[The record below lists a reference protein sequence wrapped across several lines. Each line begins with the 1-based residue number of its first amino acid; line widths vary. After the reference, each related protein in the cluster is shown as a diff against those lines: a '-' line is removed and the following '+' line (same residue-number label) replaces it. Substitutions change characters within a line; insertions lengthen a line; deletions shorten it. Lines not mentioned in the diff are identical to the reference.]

1 MATIHPSAIV
11 EEGAILGNNVQVGPF
26 AFVSRDAK
34 IGDNTIIKNGA
45 CIYNKTTIGSDCEI
59 GSYTILGEMPQ
70 SIGHDKN
77 VPVEL
82 IIGDR
87 NKIKEYVLISMGTHF
102 SDKKTVIGN
111 DNYIMAYVHIG
122 HDCVVGNGNIMANAT
137 NIGGHVHIGDKNV
150 FGAMTAVHQFVELG
164 SYCMFGGASAV
175 TQDIPPY
182 VLAEGNRAVIRGLN
196 VIGLKRNFGSEAV
209 KDLKRTFKTLFR
221 SGQPVKE
228 SAQKLLDAS
237 SDEYTKKMCEF
248 IIRSKRG
255 IPYERVEK
263 EVESD
268 AN

>member
-1 MATIHPSAIV
+1 VAIHPTAII
-11 EEGAILGNNVQVGPF
+11 EQGARLGENVTVGPF
-26 AFVSRDAK
+26 AFISAQAT
-34 IGDNTIIKNGA
+34 IGANTVIKNGA

-70 SIGHDKN
+70 SIGHDKS

-87 NKIKEYVLISMGTHF
+87 NKIKEYVLISLGTHF
-102 SDKKTVIGN
+102 ADKKTVIGN

-122 HDCVVGNGNIMANAT
+122 HDCVVGDGNVMANAT
-137 NIGGHVHIGDKNV
+137 NVGGHVHIGDKNV

-164 SYCMFGGASAV
+164 SYCMFGGASAI

-196 VIGLKRNFGSEAV
+196 IIGLKRNFGSDAV
-209 KDLKRTFKTLFR
+209 KGLKQTFKTLFR
-221 SGQPVKE
+221 SGRALKE
-228 SAQKLLDAS
+228 SAQQLLESGPDA
-237 SDEYTKKMCEF
+237 YTKNMCEF

-255 IPYERVEK
+255 IPFERIEK
-263 EVESD
+263 EGETD